1 MRWPGRPTT
10 PSCCNFLRS
19 HKLSHRCGRQ
29 THLVRHFVQNPAEFS
44 QDFARVRFQLCPR
57 QGEHGP
63 VLVIYDLDAQPF
75 GSNVQQQLFAKLAHG
90 RVGFDQTFQPGFQ
103 ILEPRPVA
111 AFQLALRSLEINRL
125 IASISDLPVASGQVF
140 PLPGSG
146 WYGPRCQPLC
156 SGSHPAGSGNTRKY
170 LAAGSGWRCLSA
182 T

>member
-1 MRWPGRPTT
+1 M
-10 PSCCNFLRS
+10 
-19 HKLSHRCGRQ
+19 
-29 THLVRHFVQNPAEFS
+29 
-44 QDFARVRFQLCPR
+44 RFQLCPR

-125 IASISDLPVASGQVF
+125 IASFLTCPSRRVRSFPPPWIRLVRSPVPAPLLGIASSGVWKYSEIPCSWVWLAVLISHMS
-140 PLPGSG
+140 
-146 WYGPRCQPLC
+146 
-156 SGSHPAGSGNTRKY
+156 RKN
-170 LAAGSGWRCLSA
+170 AIIAVTKSA
-182 T
+182 